1 MTGDR
6 PRWYEEWFNE
16 AYLRVY
22 AHRDAKLAEAETDF
36 LIATLS
42 PSKTSPILDLCCGAG
57 RHLIRL
63 QNLGFQN
70 AVGID
75 LSPHLLEAAKNSLAG
90 SGQAPGERDPLIHSL
105 PLVRGDMRSLPFGAC
120 FQVVL
125 SLFTSFGY
133 FYEEEENQ
141 QVLREIRRVLL
152 PGGQFLLD
160 LVPLAAVDRL
170 VAKSERESGDFHIVE
185 KRRFDPIRRRVE
197 KEIEISGPDGQHSFL
212 ESVRVYSFGETNRIL
227 AEAGLCLTD
236 VRGNFRGG
244 AFQPDSERMIL
255 IGKTADR

>member
-1 MTGDR
+1 MTSDR

-22 AHRDAKLAEAETDF
+22 SHRDAKLAETEVDF

-42 PSKTSPILDLCCGAG
+42 PASTDRILDLCCGAG
-57 RHLIRL
+57 RHLSRL
-63 QNLGFQN
+63 HNLGFTN
-70 AVGID
+70 SVGID
-75 LSPHLLEAAKNSLAG
+75 LSPHLLNSARQTTGNAAKVN
-90 SGQAPGERDPLIHSL
+90 
-105 PLVRGDMRSLPFGAC
+105 LVRGDMRSLPFSPS

-133 FYEEEENQ
+133 FFEEEENQ
-141 QVLREIRRVLL
+141 RTLHEVRRVLL

-170 VAKSERESGDFHIVE
+170 VARSERESGGLHIVE
-185 KRRFDPIRRRVE
+185 KRRFDPVRRRVE
-197 KEIEISGPDGQHSFL
+197 KEIEISGPDGQHTFL
-212 ESVRVYSFGETNRIL
+212 ESVRVYSFGETNRML
-227 AEAGLCLTD
+227 ATAGLCLTD
-236 VRGNFRGG
+236 VRGDFRGG
-244 AFQPDSERMIL
+244 PFQPDSERMIL